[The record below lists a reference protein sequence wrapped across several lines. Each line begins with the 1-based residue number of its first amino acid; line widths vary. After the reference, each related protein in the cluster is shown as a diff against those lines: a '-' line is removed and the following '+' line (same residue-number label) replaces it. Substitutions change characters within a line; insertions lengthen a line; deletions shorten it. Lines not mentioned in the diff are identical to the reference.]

1 MDNFCQFWNKVDGEP
16 YKNDKQPHSSHE
28 LRPITEPS
36 DTSSYELKPLTD
48 EDMARY
54 SDEDVAAEMEKKKA
68 AGFNPCKL
76 GPPMSDEEFHKFYGL
91 DFK

>member
-1 MDNFCQFWNKVDGEP
+1 MDNFYQFWNKLNGEP
-16 YKNDKQPHSSHE
+16 YTDGVPPPVEYKIQPME
-28 LRPITEPS
+28 TG
-36 DTSSYELKPLTD
+36 DSSYELKPLTD

-54 SDEDVAAEMEKKKA
+54 SDEDVAAEMERKKA